1 MKAVLQSRTIVELE
15 TEDGDAKQT
24 SDLKDYCL
32 RQFEKLNDRLVMQ
45 VKPMRSTLDD
55 LESKNVELKLQIK
68 DLNEALSKS
77 VKDNQDRMEELN
89 QLVER

>member
-15 TEDGDAKQT
+15 TEDGGAKQT